1 MHIPD
6 KTPTRTETSRHVI
19 DLINNPMLVRV
30 VFVKDTAADALATQ
44 TRYLSVNKSDAVQLL
59 QDKQTATY
67 FRADFH
73 GIGPCGNLYLLEA
86 N

>member
-1 MHIPD
+1 MTMHIAD
-6 KTPTRTETSRHVI
+6 KTPTVTDTSNHVI
-19 DLINNPMLVRV
+19 DLINNANLVGR
-30 VFVKDTAADALATQ
+30 VFVRDTE

-59 QDKQTATY
+59 QGKQTATY